1 MTHEEAMAQSFIF
14 FVAGYDTTASTLSF
28 LAYNLATHP
37 DLQDRLLEEI
47 DSVTG
52 DKVTVP
58 WCKYDTQTH
67 PP

>member
-37 DLQDRLLEEI
+37 DLQDMLLEEV

-52 DKVTVP
+52 DKVIGSFM
-58 WCKYDTQTH
+58 
-67 PP
+67 